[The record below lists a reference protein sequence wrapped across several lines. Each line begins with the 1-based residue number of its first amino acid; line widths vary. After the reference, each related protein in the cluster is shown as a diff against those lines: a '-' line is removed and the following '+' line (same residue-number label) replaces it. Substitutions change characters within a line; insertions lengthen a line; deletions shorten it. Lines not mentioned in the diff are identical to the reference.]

1 MKIAFDL
8 IILLRLEVLDLLL
21 PLHNQRQGRNLDP
34 ANPES
39 RFISVPAGIHCI
51 GPRKIHADQPV
62 SPFPAKTCCIERFK
76 LLVILDAVKGPCQ
89 AHGILGMD
97 QQTLYGSLVTEI
109 FQDFIDKQLAFT
121 VRIPRMDDRITF
133 FQQPTDNLQLFL
145 AIGCRMQFPGLGENR
160 IILPELIFFA
170 VFLRLRESQDMAKRP
185 AHAGIALCD
194 EALAFLGSI
203 RPEIASN
210 GTADVRFFG
219 QIKICILSHKKLPP
233 HYQDMVK
240 YI

>member
-21 PLHNQRQGRNLDP
+21 PLHNQCQGRNLDP

-97 QQTLYGSLVTEI
+97 QQALYGSLVTKI
-109 FQDFIDKQLAFT
+109 FQDLIDKQLAFT
-121 VRIPRMDDRITF
+121 VRIPRMDDRIAF

-160 IILPELIFFA
+160 IILP
-170 VFLRLRESQDMAKRP
+170 
-185 AHAGIALCD
+185 
-194 EALAFLGSI
+194 
-203 RPEIASN
+203 
-210 GTADVRFFG
+210 
-219 QIKICILSHKKLPP
+219 
-233 HYQDMVK
+233 
-240 YI
+240 